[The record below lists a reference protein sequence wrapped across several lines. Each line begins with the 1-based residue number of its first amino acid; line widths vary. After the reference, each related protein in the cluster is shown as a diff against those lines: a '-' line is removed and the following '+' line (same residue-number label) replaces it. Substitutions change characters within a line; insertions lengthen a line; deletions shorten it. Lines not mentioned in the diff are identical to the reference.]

1 MTVYRKR
8 VADALLAE
16 KLSYMG
22 AVLVQGPKW
31 CGKTTTSRQAVR
43 SEVSLEDSVK
53 GKSNR
58 ILAETR
64 PDKLLEGAIPRLID
78 EWQEG
83 PLLWDAV
90 RSAVDHGG
98 RGMYV
103 LTGSAVPPEVDGD
116 DENRVPRHTGT
127 GRIARLTMRPMSL
140 WESGESTGEVSME
153 KLFAGEDVTGAKSD
167 LEIEDICELICRGGW
182 PGALGLS
189 GKVAR
194 GPAREY
200 YAAIVESDISRV
212 DKTLRDPGRVDR
224 LMRSLSRL
232 QGTQS
237 SAAVICADMKA
248 NDSDTLTEDTVYS
261 YLRALR
267 RIFVTE
273 DMRAWCPNLRCKTP
287 LRTTD
292 TRYYTDP
299 SIAAAAM
306 GLGPGDLMNDL
317 PTFGLFFETLA
328 VRDLRTCAEALGG
341 SVFHYLDKSGLECDA
356 IVRLENGS
364 YGLVEIKT
372 GGDALVE
379 KGVKTLD
386 LFSGKLDIT
395 RMPPPSFRMVL
406 VAIGDFAYRRNEDGI
421 IVCPIGCLRP

>member
-1 MTVYRKR
+1 MIVYRKR

-103 LTGSAVPPEVDGD
+103 LTGSAVPPEVDD
-116 DENRVPRHTGT
+116 DDKNRVPRHTGT

-153 KLFAGEDVTGAKSD
+153 KLFYGEDVTGAKSD

-182 PGALGLS
+182 PGATFPES
-189 GKVAR
+189 TRRFAIR
-194 GPAREY
+194 G
-200 YAAIVESDISRV
+200 
-212 DKTLRDPGRVDR
+212 G
-224 LMRSLSRL
+224 
-232 QGTQS
+232 
-237 SAAVICADMKA
+237 
-248 NDSDTLTEDTVYS
+248 
-261 YLRALR
+261 
-267 RIFVTE
+267 
-273 DMRAWCPNLRCKTP
+273 W
-287 LRTTD
+287 
-292 TRYYTDP
+292 
-299 SIAAAAM
+299 IA
-306 GLGPGDLMNDL
+306 
-317 PTFGLFFETLA
+317 
-328 VRDLRTCAEALGG
+328 
-341 SVFHYLDKSGLECDA
+341 S
-356 IVRLENGS
+356 
-364 YGLVEIKT
+364 
-372 GGDALVE
+372 
-379 KGVKTLD
+379 
-386 LFSGKLDIT
+386 
-395 RMPPPSFRMVL
+395 
-406 VAIGDFAYRRNEDGI
+406 
-421 IVCPIGCLRP
+421 

>member
-116 DENRVPRHTGT
+116 DKNRVPRHTGT

-224 LMRSLSRL
+224 LMRSLARL

-317 PTFGLFFETLA
+317 PTFGLLFETLA

-379 KGVKTLD
+379 KGVKTLGSLSD
-386 LFSGKLDIT
+386 KLDTT